1 MTDELIQQLKHPD
14 AARRRAA
21 ITALA
26 NSKDPAAL
34 PALAA
39 VYRRDPDPALRE
51 LALKAGR
58 FIRQHAGSGPQTP
71 VDAASGPTPPPLEPA
86 PHEVSERDA
95 ELARGYL
102 NAAMTHH
109 TQGDKVRAIENLGK
123 ALSLNPKLGSD
134 SFVENLVLTLTGRS
148 VADAMPLL
156 IHPDRRGELIAKM
169 GGRRK
174 KKRAQQH
181 GKGAETA
188 TWDNVA
194 MDFGLYWLV
203 ITLSL
208 IAIFVFTADAIRDMI
223 DSVPMTTATT
233 DVSANMDEL
242 FAASV
247 IGLIVLAV
255 VYGIGSVISLL
266 IQGGSIHIAATYLL
280 AGDGTLVYLYRRLVP
295 FETVITLAL
304 SGGFVVLAL
313 VGSTTEIFFLTPILM
328 ILGTIG
334 VLYKM
339 SELVGDV
346 YDFGWGTGCLAIV
359 LGSVLLAMLSCGT
372 NYVIAA
378 LLSGLLGGGG

>member
-1 MTDELIQQLKHPD
+1 MHEDLIRQLKHPD
-14 AARRRAA
+14 AAQRRAA

-39 VYRRDPDPALRE
+39 VYRGDPDVALRD

-58 FIRQHAGSGPQTP
+58 YIRQFAGDGPPTTQEAP
-71 VDAASGPTPPPLEPA
+71 DDGTPPPA
-86 PHEVSERDA
+86 PQVSERDA
-95 ELARGYL
+95 GLARGYL
-102 NAAMTHH
+102 DTATTHH
-109 TQGDKVRAIENLGK
+109 MQGDKVRAIENLGK
-123 ALSLNPKLGSD
+123 ALSLNPELRKE

-156 IHPDRRGELIAKM
+156 VHPDRRAELISKL
-169 GGRRK
+169 GGKRK
-174 KKRAQQH
+174 KKRVQQH

-188 TWDNVA
+188 TWDNVM
-194 MDFGLYWLV
+194 MDFGVYWLV

-208 IAIFVFTADAIRDMI
+208 ITIFVFTADAIRDMI
-223 DSVPMTTATT
+223 AAMPTTTSSDLST
-233 DVSANMDEL
+233 DLDEL

-255 VYGIGSVISLL
+255 VYGIGSVISLM
-266 IQGGSIHIAATYLL
+266 IQGGSIHIAATYIL

-295 FETVITLAL
+295 FQTVVTLGL
-304 SGGFVVLAL
+304 SGAFVLLVLM
-313 VGSTTEIFFLTPILM
+313 GSTTEIWFLTPILM
-328 ILGTIG
+328 LFGSIG
-334 VLYKM
+334 VWYKM

-346 YDFGWGTGCLAIV
+346 YNFGWGTGCAAIF
-359 LGSVLLAMLSCGT
+359 LGSILLAMLSCGA

-378 LLSGLLGGGG
+378 ILSGLLGTT